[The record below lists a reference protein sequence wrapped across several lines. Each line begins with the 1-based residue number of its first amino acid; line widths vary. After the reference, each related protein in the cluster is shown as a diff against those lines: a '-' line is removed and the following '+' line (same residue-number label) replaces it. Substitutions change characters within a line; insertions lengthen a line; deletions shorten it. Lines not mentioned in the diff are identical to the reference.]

1 MKYLKFLILMIRC
14 VYNDIENKKEIGVKI
29 MEEIKKSITINK
41 EDYKVQDGKVFIE
54 SDELAKALS
63 NEYLD
68 LDSEEEQAVT
78 INIYKCS

>member
-1 MKYLKFLILMIRC
+1 
-14 VYNDIENKKEIGVKI
+14 VEN

-78 INIYKCS
+78 INVYKCTSN

>member
-1 MKYLKFLILMIRC
+1 
-14 VYNDIENKKEIGVKI
+14 